1 MNNSGLPTITIE
13 LILDRQ
19 TAKDVLKGMLHAIF
33 FHRLFGPIKPQT
45 FEVLDVTIPAVSDQ
59 ETEQLVDEKVDAFW
73 KGLEGGFS
81 KRGQATCNYSGNK
94 PKKNWFSIGEEE
106 VPWEQW
112 VINAELRQPKTEKGE
127 LPITLTRA
135 LSNLFY
141 YSDREKAR
149 SALASTLTKAIHTM
163 ITHTSSEKG
172 RAAVPPIT
180 DANTIS
186 PFPFKIIVKV
196 DNVEVG

>member
-1 MNNSGLPTITIE
+1 
-13 LILDRQ
+13 
-19 TAKDVLKGMLHAIF
+19 MLHAIF

-81 KRGQATCNYSGNK
+81 KRGQIIVTISEKK

-112 VINAELRQPKTEKGE
+112 VINAELRQPKTEK
-127 LPITLTRA
+127 
-135 LSNLFY
+135 
-141 YSDREKAR
+141 DRENAR

-163 ITHTSSEKG
+163 IMHTSSEKG

-186 PFPFKIIVKV
+186 PFPFKVIVKV

>member
-1 MNNSGLPTITIE
+1 MNNSGLPIITIE

-81 KRGQATCNYSGNK
+81 KRGQIIVTISEKK

-112 VINAELRQPKTEKGE
+112 VINAELR
-127 LPITLTRA
+127 
-135 LSNLFY
+135 
-141 YSDREKAR
+141 KAR